1 MKDKLASP
9 DWQTR
14 VLPNLPIGL
23 FDQLV
28 SRRQGQFIE
37 DTVSTEEQ
45 RVFLMRVFSESG
57 KFPRIHK
64 QDLAIIKDLEMEAMK
79 WEIIIKKASLDL
91 IRKDGESERS
101 IQLTQE
107 ILELEKSLRRI
118 EDEEF

>member
-1 MKDKLASP
+1 
-9 DWQTR
+9 
-14 VLPNLPIGL
+14 
-23 FDQLV
+23 
-28 SRRQGQFIE
+28 
-37 DTVSTEEQ
+37 
-45 RVFLMRVFSESG
+45 
-57 KFPRIHK
+57 
-64 QDLAIIKDLEMEAMK
+64 MEAMK